1 MLKQKL
7 TYGTIRRLLGLSGLF
22 AWLVLAALGIWGE
35 AGAWF
40 AACGHSPVVALG
52 TFWGLY
58 VVIHTPFDFLGGFV
72 LPKVYGQ
79 ASLNFISWLGKW
91 SRGVLLHAAM
101 LWASSLIIF
110 AVADQWGEWMAV
122 VWVTIQMFLMTQFQ
136 LPLARLFTSI
146 RIGKVSRFR
155 SQKDP
160 ELDDFRFYTVESED
174 QAFTG
179 GVVGVPGKE
188 SIVLPFS
195 WKNKI
200 SEEIF
205 SILRARRV
213 GAVLSG
219 SRTRGLFLAVVWN
232 VIWFAI
238 AVFLSSSPLASIE
251 GIIETSLWFTL
262 FCGLGLLGFLPFWS
276 RRGSIEIDGWTHQ
289 QGACEFDIQKA
300 ISFSNNMQGD
310 DPCRPQW
317 QEKSFA
323 STPSVENRLMH
334 LFMNKKRR
342 GAWHAAQYMLYL
354 SWAGLGLVSRSIPCN
369 LGRPDL
375 WVIFPCD

>member
-200 SEEIF
+200 SEEVF

-213 GAVLSG
+213 GAVL
-219 SRTRGLFLAVVWN
+219 R
-232 VIWFAI
+232 
-238 AVFLSSSPLASIE
+238 
-251 GIIETSLWFTL
+251 
-262 FCGLGLLGFLPFWS
+262 PFWS

-289 QGACEFDIQKA
+289 QGACEFNIQKA